1 MDLISL
7 TKKHLIRIAGDDGF
21 DLDERLTAIDNIGDE
36 DILAD
41 IAENDY
47 FWKIR
52 EHAVSNIKN
61 NLILRE
67 IASADSNCYVRL
79 KALENIDDEKVLK
92 ELMFEL
98 DLERLKIKIISLL
111 EDIEFLKDYA
121 RKNPCGEIAD
131 EVILRIR
138 QLDSNE
144 LINILFN
151 DCDLDFRIAVCRY
164 IEYDGV
170 LDALAFCDC
179 PTQLKIEA
187 VENIGDDEM
196 LAGIILDNDDL
207 EVVKAAID
215 KIDSSWLS
223 VIVFECDNKL
233 ARREMVRR
241 IYNHFVL
248 QELAL
253 SDEDEC
259 VRYWAMYSVF
269 DEKTAYDVAM
279 NDDNRFVREMATI
292 KIWDEDLLY
301 DVVLKDMEILISNEN
316 DYEKLYGINK
326 LLSAFVIEEINL
338 DDDLF
343 EVMYRFH
350 DDNVAV
356 KTLRFFNFRDILMKV
371 IGDLSKENVLRK
383 ISFDGDIN
391 GIEAIDEIGD
401 ENLLTK
407 IVVNSKIPQISQ
419 RAFKN
424 IKNEMNLAHIVCNCN
439 FWQIR
444 RQAIKAIKDESVLG
458 DVCCNS
464 KFDDM
469 VFAAMSRIKDE
480 QTLIRVA
487 YNTSD
492 VNVRK
497 YAASKITNRTVLK
510 DLEKF
515 S

>member
-1 MDLISL
+1 MSP
-7 TKKHLIRIAGDDGF
+7 G
-21 DLDERLTAIDNIGDE
+21 
-36 DILAD
+36 
-41 IAENDY
+41 
-47 FWKIR
+47 
-52 EHAVSNIKN
+52 AV
-61 NLILRE
+61 
-67 IASADSNCYVRL
+67 
-79 KALENIDDEKVLK
+79 
-92 ELMFEL
+92 
-98 DLERLKIKIISLL
+98 
-111 EDIEFLKDYA
+111 
-121 RKNPCGEIAD
+121 
-131 EVILRIR
+131 
-138 QLDSNE
+138 
-144 LINILFN
+144 
-151 DCDLDFRIAVCRY
+151 
-164 IEYDGV
+164 
-170 LDALAFCDC
+170 
-179 PTQLKIEA
+179 
-187 VENIGDDEM
+187 
-196 LAGIILDNDDL
+196 
-207 EVVKAAID
+207 
-215 KIDSSWLS
+215 
-223 VIVFECDNKL
+223 
-233 ARREMVRR
+233 
-241 IYNHFVL
+241 
-248 QELAL
+248 
-253 SDEDEC
+253 
-259 VRYWAMYSVF
+259 SVF